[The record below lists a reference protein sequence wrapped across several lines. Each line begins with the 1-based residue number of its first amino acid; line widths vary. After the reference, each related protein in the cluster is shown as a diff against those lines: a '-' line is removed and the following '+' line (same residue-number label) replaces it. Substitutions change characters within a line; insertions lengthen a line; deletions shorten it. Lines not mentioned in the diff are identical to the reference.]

1 MRWVKIFFA
10 IPVLAILIL
19 FCFQNQEPVTL
30 RLLLIPVENYHWF
43 EIPRVPLPLF
53 LIVLCSICVGVFIG
67 LLGDVYRRFQL
78 GKTLRQKQ
86 KTIERLEREMQSLR
100 GPDLGESSFLKKEG

>member
-1 MRWVKIFFA
+1 
-10 IPVLAILIL
+10 
-19 FCFQNQEPVTL
+19 
-30 RLLLIPVENYHWF
+30 
-43 EIPRVPLPLF
+43 
-53 LIVLCSICVGVFIG
+53 